1 MSDFPVFV
9 VSLKDNTE
17 RRASI
22 TQECSRFG
30 LIPQWIDAVDFR
42 QKTQEEAFE
51 HYLPTERALRKKRFL
66 TAPEIGC
73 TLSHRKIYHTMLES
87 NLSAALVLEDD
98 ALFLADLRPVLENW
112 QKIYQ
117 QAEFDVLILG
127 YVKTLPKQLPYYYR
141 RIPVKILGQ
150 WEKYHFGVPWEQFAC
165 GTVAYLITQA
175 GARKLLSEEKVRVTA
190 DDWKY
195 FSHCYGLKVLH
206 LRPSVV
212 IEDCGRFISDIRTEK
227 AAFLQPKISS
237 IVIRSIK
244 GWLKNF
250 GMNVLGMKGNR

>member
-73 TLSHRKIYHTMLES
+73 TLSHRKIYHTMLER

-112 QKIYQ
+112 QKSIIQMFQKSLMLQKSLRKHKKHMRFYQ
-117 QAEFDVLILG
+117 
-127 YVKTLPKQLPYYYR
+127 
-141 RIPVKILGQ
+141 IPTKEVNMTNMVMQHSTK
-150 WEKYHFGVPWEQFAC
+150 
-165 GTVAYLITQA
+165 
-175 GARKLLSEEKVRVTA
+175 
-190 DDWKY
+190 
-195 FSHCYGLKVLH
+195 
-206 LRPSVV
+206 
-212 IEDCGRFISDIRTEK
+212 
-227 AAFLQPKISS
+227 
-237 IVIRSIK
+237 
-244 GWLKNF
+244 
-250 GMNVLGMKGNR
+250 